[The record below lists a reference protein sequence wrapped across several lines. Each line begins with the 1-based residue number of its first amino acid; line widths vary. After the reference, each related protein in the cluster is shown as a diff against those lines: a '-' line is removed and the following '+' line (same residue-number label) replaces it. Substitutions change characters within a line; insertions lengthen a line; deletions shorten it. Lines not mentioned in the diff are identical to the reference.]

1 VMLRIS
7 EFMLVTDLAKI
18 IKWGCMDIAFKVLVV
33 STVIAVTGF
42 FFLAIT
48 GLQAKQGITD
58 YQVGQ
63 LIKAN
68 ELHAKLLSDL
78 SNKLYVHFNW

>member
-1 VMLRIS
+1 MLRIS

>member
-1 VMLRIS
+1 
-7 EFMLVTDLAKI
+7 
-18 IKWGCMDIAFKVLVV
+18 MDIAFKVLVV

-58 YQVGQ
+58 YQVGE

-68 ELHAKLLSDL
+68 ELHAKLLEELSD
-78 SNKLYVHFNW
+78 KLHVHFNW

>member
-1 VMLRIS
+1 MLRIS

-58 YQVGQ
+58 YQIGQ